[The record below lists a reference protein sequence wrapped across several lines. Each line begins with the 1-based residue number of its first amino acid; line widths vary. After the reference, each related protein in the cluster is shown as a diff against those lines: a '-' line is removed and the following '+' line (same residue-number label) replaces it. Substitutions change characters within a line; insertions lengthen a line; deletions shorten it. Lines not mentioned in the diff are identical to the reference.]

1 MVFGWMTVAHKQKS
15 FPVLSKQGG
24 GVIMTL
30 LVSLFLKQGGADG
43 GNTPALFLASGQR
56 ASGVHERPNR
66 GPIKGP
72 FLLDSKS

>member
-1 MVFGWMTVAHKQKS
+1 
-15 FPVLSKQGG
+15 
-24 GVIMTL
+24 MTL

-43 GNTPALFLASGQR
+43 GNTPARFLVSCQR
-56 ASGVHERPNR
+56 TSGVHERPTE

>member
-1 MVFGWMTVAHKQKS
+1 
-15 FPVLSKQGG
+15 
-24 GVIMTL
+24 MTL

-43 GNTPALFLASGQR
+43 GNTPALFLASGQK
-56 ASGVHERPNR
+56 ASGVHERPNK